1 MTKREIVRT
10 VSEKLNITQLAAKEV
25 VQCVL
30 DNIAETLVEERRI
43 ELRNFG
49 VFEVRKR
56 KARKARNPKTGA
68 EVQTK
73 EKFIVAF
80 KPGKALEESIQEKKH
95 ESQNRSKKHQR

>member
-10 VSEKLNITQLAAKEV
+10 VSEKLSITQLAAKEV
-25 VQCVL
+25 VQKVL
-30 DNIAETLVEERRI
+30 DCIAETLVEEKRI

-49 VFEVRKR
+49 IFEVKKR

-73 EKFIVAF
+73 EKFVVAF
-80 KPGKALEESIQEKKH
+80 KQGKALEESIQEKK
-95 ESQNRSKKHQR
+95 QKARSK